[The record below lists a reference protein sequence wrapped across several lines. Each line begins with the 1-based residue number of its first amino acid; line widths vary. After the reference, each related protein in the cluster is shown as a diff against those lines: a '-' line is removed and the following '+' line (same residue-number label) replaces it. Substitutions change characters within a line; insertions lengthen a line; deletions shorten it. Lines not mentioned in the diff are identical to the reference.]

1 MGSHEFGKTQVCGWI
16 RKNFTRGCSIL
27 DVGACDANWRIR
39 LRDYEN
45 MDAVE
50 IFEYN
55 YAYCRPY
62 YRNAW
67 NIDIND
73 FEYGYYDLII
83 FGDVIEH
90 MTVEDAQK
98 VLKYAWTRCK
108 DMIVAVPFLYVQD
121 EMYGNKYEKH
131 IQDDLTPELFNER
144 YPGFEKLYDTGMNY
158 CYYHKGESK

>member
-1 MGSHEFGKTQVCGWI
+1 
-16 RKNFTRGCSIL
+16 
-27 DVGACDANWRIR
+27 
-39 LRDYEN
+39 

-55 YAYCRPY
+55 YTYCRPY

-67 NIDIND
+67 NIDIKD

-98 VLKYAWTRCK
+98 VLRYAWTRCK

-131 IQDDLTPELFNER
+131 IQDDLTPELFDER

-158 CYYHKGESK
+158 CYYHKGE